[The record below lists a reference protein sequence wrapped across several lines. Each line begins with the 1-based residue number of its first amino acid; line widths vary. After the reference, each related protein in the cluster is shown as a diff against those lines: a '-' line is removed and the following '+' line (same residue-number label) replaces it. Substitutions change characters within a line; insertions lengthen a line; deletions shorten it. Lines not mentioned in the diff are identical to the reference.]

1 MGSFA
6 VLSVPAESSI
16 DVSVV
21 RQVGGEFAS
30 YIDSESAAPFMTA
43 LRSALEA
50 PMHNSQVL
58 NTAIALSNVV
68 GLLALA
74 LAEDESEATVL
85 IEGTIARS
93 AGVAFPE
100 LLPADDRAL
109 TSGAQAMVCRV
120 FGSTKDH
127 GLPDALDGRTLAAI
141 AAYGDAGMMIADDI
155 GLPRP
160 VLAAAI
166 GQAVAQR

>member
-1 MGSFA
+1 MSAFA
-6 VLSVPAESSI
+6 VLAKPADASF
-16 DVSVV
+16 DPSVV
-21 RQVGGEFAS
+21 QEAGGEFAAF
-30 YIDSESAAPFMTA
+30 IDSESAAPFMTA
-43 LRSALEA
+43 LRGALEA
-50 PMHNSQVL
+50 PMHDTQVL

-74 LAEDESEATVL
+74 LAEDEDKAVIL
-85 IEGTIARS
+85 VEGTIARS

-100 LLPADDRAL
+100 LVPSDDEEL
-109 TSGAQAMVCRV
+109 TGGAQAMVCRV
-120 FGSTKDH
+120 FGAVDDG

-141 AAYGDAGMMIADDI
+141 AAYGDAGMMIADDV

-166 GQAVAQR
+166 GQAVAQM